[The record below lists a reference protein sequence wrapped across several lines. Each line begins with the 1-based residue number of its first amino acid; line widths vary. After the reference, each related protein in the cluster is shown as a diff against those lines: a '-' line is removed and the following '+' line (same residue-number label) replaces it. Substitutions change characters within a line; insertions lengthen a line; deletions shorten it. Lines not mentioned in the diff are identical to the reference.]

1 MLIGGKW
8 VEADAF
14 KLKDT
19 LNPADGQAIGTFGIA
34 GQDEVDLAVAAARKA
49 FDKGKWSL
57 ETPAS
62 RARVLWKVADLIDT
76 HADELA
82 ALETLD
88 GGKLYSAGQGEVN
101 AAAECFRYYAGW
113 CTKF

>member
-8 VEADAF
+8 VDSDAF
-14 KLKDT
+14 KLKET

-34 GQDEVDLAVAAARKA
+34 GIDEVDLAVAAARKA
-49 FDKGKWSL
+49 FDNGKWSL

-88 GGKLYSAGQGEVN
+88 VGKL
-101 AAAECFRYYAGW
+101 
-113 CTKF
+113 

>member
-14 KLKDT
+14 KLKEI
-19 LNPADGQAIGTFGIA
+19 LNPAYGQAIGTFVIA
-34 GQDEVDLAVAAARKA
+34 GQDEVNLAVAAARKA

-62 RARVLWKVADLIDT
+62 RARLLWKVADLIDT
-76 HADELA
+76 HADELPPLWKHWTEESSIQQGRA
-82 ALETLD
+82 RSMQQRNVSVITQ
-88 GGKLYSAGQGEVN
+88 AGVP
-101 AAAECFRYYAGW
+101 R
-113 CTKF
+113 

>member
-14 KLKDT
+14 KLKET
-19 LNPADGQAIGTFGIA
+19 LNPADGQAIGRFGIA

-57 ETPAS
+57 ETGSGPCCRMQVCAQTCRTNS
-62 RARVLWKVADLIDT
+62 IKHPD
-76 HADELA
+76 
-82 ALETLD
+82 
-88 GGKLYSAGQGEVN
+88 AG
-101 AAAECFRYYAGW
+101 
-113 CTKF
+113 